1 MKKHQ
6 RGFTL
11 LELLM
16 VVIIIAILAAIAVP
30 QYFRAA
36 ERSRAAEA
44 LQILG
49 SMRGAEIRY
58 KAQSATSI
66 YTNVLDDLDIAAPG
80 ATGASASTMWT
91 YAISGTGAG
100 SNVTATRSSGTT
112 KGGTIEID
120 LDSGA
125 TCAPSNGTTYGLSNA
140 AC

>member
-6 RGFTL
+6 QGFTL

-16 VVIIIAILAAIAVP
+16 VVIIIAILAAIAIP

-36 ERSRAAEA
+36 ERSRSAEA

-58 KAQSATSI
+58 KAQSATSV
-66 YTNVLDDLDIAAPG
+66 YATALDDLDIAVPG
-80 ATGASASTMWT
+80 ATGGGTSTLWT
-91 YAISGTGAG
+91 YSIAGSGAG
-100 SNVTATRSSGTT
+100 SNVLATRSSGTT
-112 KGGTIEID
+112 KGGTVEID
-120 LDSGA
+120 LDAGT
-125 TCAPSNGTTYGLSNA
+125 TCAPNNGTTYGLSNA

>member
-1 MKKHQ
+1 MKHQ

-49 SMRGAEIRY
+49 SMRGAEVRY

-66 YTNVLDDLDIAAPG
+66 YTNVLDDLDIAVPG
-80 ATGASASTMWT
+80 ATGGGTSTLWT
-91 YAISGTGAG
+91 YAVSGTGAG
-100 SNVTATRSSGTT
+100 SNATASRSGGTT
-112 KGGTIEID
+112 KGATVEID
-120 LDSGA
+120 LDTGT
-125 TCAPSNGTTYGLSNA
+125 TCAPANGATYGLSNA